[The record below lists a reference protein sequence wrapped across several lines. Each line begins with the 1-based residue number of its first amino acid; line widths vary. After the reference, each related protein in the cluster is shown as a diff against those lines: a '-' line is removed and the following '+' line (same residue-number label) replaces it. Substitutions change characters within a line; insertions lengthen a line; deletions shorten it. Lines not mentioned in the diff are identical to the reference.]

1 MMMHTS
7 SKITIEVSGHIR
19 NSTKYA
25 IEDKLMEIA
34 PKLDEKV
41 IANVK
46 HFTHIHEPANYND
59 WKKIKHQG
67 ITVSLVIPEYKEYE
81 GLGETTHKSSVILAS
96 GFYFRP
102 ILEAFKGYSF
112 DGVNCHFDENGRR
125 SVSVEF
131 SRNTK
136 I

>member
-7 SKITIEVSGHIR
+7 SKITIEVSGRIR

-25 IEDKLMEIA
+25 IEDKLREIA
-34 PKLDEKV
+34 PKLDDTV
-41 IANVK
+41 IKSVK
-46 HFTHIHEPANYND
+46 HFTHIHDAADHND
-59 WKKIKHQG
+59 WKKTKHQG
-67 ITVSLVIPEYKEYE
+67 ITVSLVIPELKEYE
-81 GLGETTHKSSVILAS
+81 GFGKPHKSSVILAS
-96 GFYFRP
+96 AFYFRP

-112 DGVNCHFDENGRR
+112 DAINCHFDEDGRKT
-125 SVSVEF
+125 VDVEF

>member
-1 MMMHTS
+1 MMLHTS

-19 NSTKYA
+19 NSTRYA
-25 IEDKLMEIA
+25 IEDKLIEIA

-46 HFTHIHEPANYND
+46 HFTHIHEPASWND
-59 WKKIKHQG
+59 YKKTKHQG
-67 ITVSLVIPEYKEYE
+67 ISVSLVIPEYKEYE
-81 GLGETTHKSSVILAS
+81 GLGKIPHKSSVILAS
-96 GFYFRP
+96 GFYFKP

-112 DGVNCHFDENGRR
+112 DGVNCHFDENGRK

-131 SRNTK
+131 ERNTK

>member
-7 SKITIEVSGHIR
+7 SKIRFEVSGQIR
-19 NSTKYA
+19 NSTRYA
-25 IEDKLMEIA
+25 IEDKLMQIA
-34 PKLDEKV
+34 PKLDDSMIKS
-41 IANVK
+41 VK
-46 HFTHIHEPANYND
+46 HFTHIHEPATYNN
-59 WKKIKHQG
+59 WKKTKHQG

-81 GLGETTHKSSVILAS
+81 GMGKTTHKSSVILAS

-112 DGVNCHFDENGRR
+112 DGINCHFDENGRK

-131 SRNTK
+131 SRDTK